1 MTFHISICKSN
12 FQLKTVLCLLWDY
25 YVCMCARCFKK
36 LHFDGLYAKK
46 SIGRH
51 LALLHVFLLQMVGES
66 YYFVNYMRSAW
77 FQEMKSGRYLEF
89 CAIIVHVLDVCMQ
102 HCFSNFLD
110 CRRLLDS
117 TRINRTQ
124 CQKWIRR
131 MEFLYGI
138 QKGERNTNLDFIC
151 NIPGVN

>member
-1 MTFHISICKSN
+1 MGLLCVCVCKMFQEIALWWFIC
-12 FQLKTVLCLLWDY
+12 
-25 YVCMCARCFKK
+25 
-36 LHFDGLYAKK
+36 KK

-77 FQEMKSGRYLEF
+77 FQEVKPWRYLEF
-89 CAIIVHVLDVCMQ
+89 CAIILHVLDVCMQ

-117 TRINRTQ
+117 TCINRTQ

-138 QKGERNTNLDFIC
+138 QKRERNTNLDFIC